1 MKNILMIITK
11 LSNGGAERAINLLSK
26 NLSDKYDVK
35 IVTFDNSSQEYMPYV
50 EVIDLKTKIT
60 KNPLKKILHFFTRIY
75 KVRKIKKQYK
85 IDCTI
90 SFLPGPNIVNVLS
103 KIHDRTIISVRNTQ
117 SKLKKNIFR
126 NLVNQIS
133 FNKADKIVTVCDY
146 VKEDILNTYTIKK
159 DKIVTIYNTY
169 NEEEIEKKKAEK
181 IDKTEQQYFSK
192 NKTVITVG
200 RLIKQ
205 KGQWHLIRA
214 FKEVVKE
221 LPDAKLI
228 ILGRG
233 ELQEYLKN
241 VIKINQ
247 LDKNVYLCGFK
258 ENPYKYMQHS
268 DIFVLPSLYE
278 GMPNV
283 ILEAMSCNL
292 PIIAT
297 NCEGG
302 NKEILGENQYGI
314 LINKLD
320 GKLYLD
326 EPLTN
331 AEEEMK
337 NAIINILTKKQQREK
352 YIEKSKERIEYF
364 KKENNIRKWIDI
376 LEKKI

>member
-1 MKNILMIITK
+1 M
-11 LSNGGAERAINLLSK
+11 
-26 NLSDKYDVK
+26 
-35 IVTFDNSSQEYMPYV
+35 
-50 EVIDLKTKIT
+50 
-60 KNPLKKILHFFTRIY
+60 
-75 KVRKIKKQYK
+75 
-85 IDCTI
+85 
-90 SFLPGPNIVNVLS
+90 PGPNIVNVLS

-258 ENPYKYMQHS
+258 ENPYKYMQYS

-283 ILEAMSCNL
+283 ILEAMACNL

-320 GKLYLD
+320 GKFYLD

-331 AEEEMK
+331 AEEELK
-337 NAIINILTKKQQREK
+337 NAIINILAQKKQREK
-352 YIEKSKERIEYF
+352 YIEKSKERIEDF